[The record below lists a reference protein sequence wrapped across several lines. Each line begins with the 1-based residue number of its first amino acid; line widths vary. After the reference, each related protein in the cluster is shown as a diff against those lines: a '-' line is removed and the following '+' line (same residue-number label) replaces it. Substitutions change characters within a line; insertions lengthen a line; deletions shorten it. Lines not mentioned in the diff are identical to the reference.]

1 MFEEEISRSV
11 HKDDIGRRKFN
22 LLIPLQVLPV
32 SNMDL
37 YVETVFGAGISSGF
51 KLEREG
57 RRGPQLL
64 TFSLFRSSRSK
75 SDEGAFFFKVGE
87 IEKSEVRKKL
97 KTTRLVDNALDRFW
111 KSNQK
116 NFKLNANERGWG

>member
-11 HKDDIGRRKFN
+11 HKDDIGRRTFN
-22 LLIPLQVLPV
+22 LLIPLKVLPV

-75 SDEGAFFFKVGE
+75 SDEGAFFSKW
-87 IEKSEVRKKL
+87 EKSRKVKL
-97 KTTRLVDNALDRFW
+97 E
-111 KSNQK
+111 KSL
-116 NFKLNANERGWG
+116 KLRG

>member
-1 MFEEEISRSV
+1 
-11 HKDDIGRRKFN
+11 
-22 LLIPLQVLPV
+22 
-32 SNMDL
+32 MDL

-75 SDEGAFFFKVGE
+75 SDEGAFFFQRGKR
-87 IEKSEVRKKL
+87 EKLKKKEVRKGLKL
-97 KTTRLVDNALDRFW
+97 
-111 KSNQK
+111 
-116 NFKLNANERGWG
+116 RG